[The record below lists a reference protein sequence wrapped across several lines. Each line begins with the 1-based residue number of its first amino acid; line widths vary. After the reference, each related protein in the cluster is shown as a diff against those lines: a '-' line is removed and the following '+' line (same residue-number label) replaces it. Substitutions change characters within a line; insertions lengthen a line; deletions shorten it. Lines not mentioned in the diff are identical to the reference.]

1 MTSVEAA
8 RLVRNARLVHK
19 HERTAKMLDA
29 GDITAAHVDVMARAA
44 RHREEC
50 FDDHEETLLD
60 AARALPVQQ
69 FRTVARR
76 WRMLADDV
84 LADRDA
90 MRSFRDR
97 HLHCS
102 VTFRGRVRIDGM
114 LDPEGGARVLAALD
128 SLMEPD
134 AGRPAA
140 QRRADALVRLASGDQ
155 PTISVDAIIDAD
167 SLAGQM
173 PGDLMGARTDIEG
186 IGPVA
191 PSTIRRLAC
200 DGLVGRIV
208 VRGGSEVLDVG
219 RRSRLATAAQR
230 RAVRLRDG
238 GCVHPGCGAQ
248 VGWCD
253 VHHIDAWSDAGGTD
267 LDNLVVV
274 CRRHHVACH
283 EGRWKLQRQADGTIE
298 AIPP

>member
-1 MTSVEAA
+1 
-8 RLVRNARLVHK
+8 
-19 HERTAKMLDA
+19 
-29 GDITAAHVDVMARAA
+29 
-44 RHREEC
+44 
-50 FDDHEETLLD
+50 
-60 AARALPVQQ
+60 
-69 FRTVARR
+69 
-76 WRMLADDV
+76 
-84 LADRDA
+84 
-90 MRSFRDR
+90 
-97 HLHCS
+97 
-102 VTFRGRVRIDGM
+102 M

-140 QRRADALVRLASGDQ
+140 QRR
-155 PTISVDAIIDAD
+155 
-167 SLAGQM
+167 
-173 PGDLMGARTDIEG
+173 
-186 IGPVA
+186 
-191 PSTIRRLAC
+191 
-200 DGLVGRIV
+200 
-208 VRGGSEVLDVG
+208 VG